1 MSALVAVTICTAERQ
16 IHRFSTLAAADEF
29 LSGRP
34 ATQTLRTSRK
44 KKAPEIL
51 VCLSQTARAD
61 AGHIADALDASVD
74 CINPTLRQL
83 VAKGHIEI
91 VDTKAHGRRIYSI
104 TNAGRAF
111 LSTHTTQE

>member
-34 ATQTLRTSRK
+34 ATLRTSRK

-51 VCLSQTARAD
+51 VCLSQTVTAD
-61 AGHIADALDASVD
+61 AGNLADALDSSVD

-104 TNAGRAF
+104 TDAGRAF